1 MVEESEIREQGGTAV
16 ASREGFH
23 DFKELKTTALS
34 RMWIAH
40 KDGKRFLI
48 KTTKDNS
55 ELQLRTLRR
64 EYELSAECDHPNIV
78 HVYTTEQL
86 PMGMGIVME
95 YIEGRTLS
103 EFIAENPPK
112 RERQRIFEELMAA
125 VGYLHKRGI
134 IHNDL
139 KPDNILI
146 TRADNTLKLIDFG
159 LADSYAEY
167 ALRSLGCTPHYA
179 SPELREHADRIDAR
193 SDIYS
198 IGIIMMEM
206 LGVSYIVR
214 RCTNAIPA
222 KRYANI
228 EALQRSWHR
237 YNRRW
242 RVALNLLV
250 AIIIASAVAVQTTW
264 VVRTHRKESHR
275 KELIQ
280 RMESGINE
288 ICNTSIEH
296 IKASHYMEFA
306 AQEVLIMWERCD
318 SLNKAIA
325 TEARDEAEQAIVAT
339 KYGEIYQQ
347 RYLDAVAAIDTMP
360 SFYIET
366 DLEQIVYYDSLL
378 NNRLRYTPYPSK

>member
-1 MVEESEIREQGGTAV
+1 MVEESEIREQGTSNGIIT
-16 ASREGFH
+16 EEFH
-23 DFKELKTTALS
+23 NFNELRITALS
-34 RMWIAH
+34 RLWIAH
-40 KDGKRFLI
+40 KNGKRFLI

-55 ELQLRTLRR
+55 EAQQRMLRR
-64 EYELSAECDHPNIV
+64 EYELSLECDHHNIV
-78 HVYTTEQL
+78 HIYTIEQL
-86 PMGMGIVME
+86 PIGMGIVME
-95 YIEGRTLS
+95 YIEGRTLT
-103 EFIAENPPK
+103 EFIAENPSK
-112 RERQRIFEELMAA
+112 KERQRIFAELIAA

-159 LADSYAEY
+159 LADSDAEY
-167 ALRSLGCTPHYA
+167 ALRSLGCTPRYA
-179 SPELREHADRIDAR
+179 SPELQAHADRIDAR

-206 LGVSYIVR
+206 LGVSSITK

-228 EALQRSWHR
+228 EELQRALHR
-237 YNRRW
+237 HNRGW

-250 AIIIASAVAVQTTW
+250 AIIIISAVAVQTSW
-264 VVRTHRKESHR
+264 VVRTHHKERHR

-280 RMESGINE
+280 RMQSGINE

-296 IKASHYMEFA
+296 IKASRYIEFA
-306 AQEVLIMWERCD
+306 TKEVLIMWERCD
-318 SLNKAIA
+318 SLSKAITA
-325 TEARDEAEQAIVAT
+325 ETLDEAEQAIVAT

-347 RYLDAVAAIDTMP
+347 RYIEAVAAMDTMS
-360 SFYIET
+360 SFYIES
-366 DLEQIVYYDSLL
+366 DLEHIVYYDSLL
-378 NNRLRYTPYPSK
+378 NNNLQYTPYPEE

>member
-1 MVEESEIREQGGTAV
+1 MVEESEIRKQGGTAV

-34 RMWIAH
+34 RLWIAH

-55 ELQLRTLRR
+55 ELQLRILRR
-64 EYELSAECDHPNIV
+64 EYELSAECNHPNIV

-95 YIEGRTLS
+95 YIEGRTLT
-103 EFIAENPPK
+103 EFIAENPSK
-112 RERQRIFEELMAA
+112 KERQRIFAELIAA

-159 LADSYAEY
+159 LADSDAEY
-167 ALRSLGCTPHYA
+167 ALRSLGCTPRYA
-179 SPELREHADRIDAR
+179 SPELQAHADRIDAR

-206 LGVSYIVR
+206 LGVSSITK

-228 EALQRSWHR
+228 EELQRAWHR
-237 YNRRW
+237 HNRGW

-250 AIIIASAVAVQTTW
+250 AIIIISAVAVQTLW
-264 VVRTHRKESHR
+264 VVRIHHKERHR

-280 RMESGINE
+280 RMQSGINE

-296 IKASHYMEFA
+296 IKASRYIEFA
-306 AQEVLIMWERCD
+306 TKEVLIMWERCD
-318 SLNKAIA
+318 SLSKAITA
-325 TEARDEAEQAIVAT
+325 ETLDEAEQAIVAT

-347 RYLDAVAAIDTMP
+347 RYFDAVAVMDTMP
-360 SFYIET
+360 SFNIEAN
-366 DLEQIVYYDSLL
+366 LEQRIYYDSLL
-378 NNRLRYTPYPSK
+378 NNNLQYIPYPEE